1 MELGV
6 MTHSKDHSERR
17 VPFADF
23 SSVDEDDAISLESV
37 LQWDR
42 RVFSNVMLH
51 KNYPLDESIA
61 KTGSNCVLVESENR
75 RVRMS
80 LRSTSFCA
88 PFNCCSMGTIS

>member
-6 MTHSKDHSERR
+6 MTHSTDHSERR
-17 VPFADF
+17 VHYAHF
-23 SSVDEDDAISLESV
+23 STEDDDHPITQETDM
-37 LQWDR
+37 QWDR

-75 RVRMS
+75 MVRMS